1 VEKQIKDFLW
11 NDKKATIN
19 WEEVSQPKENGGL
32 NMPNIEMRIEAI
44 QIMWLKKYLTPKN
57 ERPDWAYV
65 VDHIIFNNLQKAPKI
80 AKENK
85 ISWIFQSWNKTGKK
99 DTIPK
104 FVNEMIKV
112 GRKYK
117 VGYDIL
123 EAGPKPRKLLPI
135 WHHIGIEDNY
145 LWNKKLATCLRKEH
159 KIIETEQLEKFRK
172 SNSIYWFCK
181 RLAKKILDKITEHL
195 RPRKE
200 INQETPSTPTK
211 NNNNLSSKT
220 DIIKI
225 NPRIVDNRT
234 PEKAIRIFGSY

>member
-1 VEKQIKDFLW
+1 
-11 NDKKATIN
+11 
-19 WEEVSQPKENGGL
+19 
-32 NMPNIEMRIEAI
+32 
-44 QIMWLKKYLTPKN
+44 
-57 ERPDWAYV
+57 
-65 VDHIIFNNLQKAPKI
+65 
-80 AKENK
+80 
-85 ISWIFQSWNKTGKK
+85 
-99 DTIPK
+99 
-104 FVNEMIKV
+104 MIKV

-145 LWNKKLATCLRKEH
+145 LWNKKLATYLRKEH